1 MPTDSETNDILS
13 LDVMHYTTA
22 VSLEMSDEPFSFA
35 ITTPYYTEYSYIEPF
50 FNRLQDYRITGLQSH
65 CSYLAPWV
73 Y

>member
-35 ITTPYYTEYSYIEPF
+35 ITTPYYTEYATSSHF
-50 FNRLQDYRITGLQSH
+50 LTG
-65 CSYLAPWV
+65 CRTTG
-73 Y
+73 